1 MKGKRL
7 ALIRQIIKTRPVET
21 QEDLVE
27 ILKEHGLSVTQ
38 ATVSR
43 DIKELGLL
51 KVALEDGRYRYALPG
66 NGTHITPPMEKVKR
80 VLTDSFV
87 SIDSAGHL
95 VVIKTLPGNAHAVA
109 AMLDAIGWSEVM
121 GTVAGDDTILIILRT
136 TDDVVPYCERI
147 YSLME

>member
-51 KVALEDGRYRYALPG
+51 KVALEDGHYRYALPG
-66 NGTHITPPMEKVKR
+66 NGTHMVPPMEKVKR

-87 SIDSAGHL
+87 SMDSAGHL

-136 TDDVVPYCERI
+136 PDDAVPYCERI

>member
-27 ILKEHGLSVTQ
+27 MLKEHGLSVTQ

-51 KVALEDGRYRYALPG
+51 KVSLEDGRYRYALPG

-80 VLTDSFV
+80 VLIDSFV
-87 SIDSAGHL
+87 SMDSAGHL
-95 VVIKTLPGNAHAVA
+95 VVIKTLPGNAHPIA
-109 AMLDAIGWSEVM
+109 AILDAVGWSEIM
-121 GTVAGDDTILIILRT
+121 GTVAGDDTILIILRSL
-136 TDDVVPYCERI
+136 DDVAPFCERI
-147 YSLME
+147 FGIME

>member
-7 ALIRQIIKTRPVET
+7 ALIRQIIKTRSVET

-27 ILKEHGLSVTQ
+27 MLKEHGLSVTQ

-66 NGTHITPPMEKVKR
+66 NGTHIAPPMEKVKR

-87 SIDSAGHL
+87 SMDSAGHL

-109 AMLDAIGWSEVM
+109 AMLDAIGWGEVM

-136 TDDVVPYCERI
+136 PEDVVPYCERI